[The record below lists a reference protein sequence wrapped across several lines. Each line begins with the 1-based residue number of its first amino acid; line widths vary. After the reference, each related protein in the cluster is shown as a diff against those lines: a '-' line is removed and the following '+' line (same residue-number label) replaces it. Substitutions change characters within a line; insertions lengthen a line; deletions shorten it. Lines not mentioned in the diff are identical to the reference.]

1 MREEGDDDGVEVD
14 YEIGVTQN
22 EINQI
27 DSVISKLKEKAD

>member
-1 MREEGDDDGVEVD
+1 MREGGDEDGVEVD